1 MQLDQHVFIF
11 RHDFTFHHMPFVVLN
26 ESKRWSLQ
34 ESWFPLVTQLD
45 DAHVYKKILVHN
57 QLQEL

>member
-1 MQLDQHVFIF
+1 MILHSI
-11 RHDFTFHHMPFVVLN
+11 TCLFVVLH

-34 ESWFPLVTQLD
+34 ESWFPLVPQLD
-45 DAHVYKKILVHN
+45 DAHVYKILGHN